1 MDVYL
6 CVLTQ
11 TL

>member
-1 MDVYL
+1 L

-11 TL
+11 